1 MGCGL
6 SQAPKRTGEPAE
18 GPKAGAEGGA
28 GTAAGAARTPGRIS
42 APLTGSAHFETATPH
57 GPATPQDADSG
68 HGADSGSGHSSG
80 PGSGPGSGHR
90 TDSGSSGPGSAGSPG
105 ARAGRGSLVVRP
117 YRDPLVLGPLFR
129 DEEPADTPAANP
141 ASPNGPAAPPGPGG
155 VRRPGGQADPDTLRQ
170 AAVRAAIPR
179 PAAPAMEAPAQPRTL
194 PAVLDP
200 ELTEHPAR
208 ACSGWWALLTA
219 APSAAG
225 AAALPRFEELRLS
238 TSPAEAWPLAVVVCC
253 ALLTLTALAGLRR
266 GRAGQAWSLTLF
278 GRYRGT
284 IRRTGLIWSDPL
296 PRYTPVDVR
305 LRHWRS
311 EPLCVFDSE
320 GTALR
325 TVVLVVWRVKDTARA
340 LLAVDDHTAYLRG
353 QVESA
358 TARVLSRMPADSFGP
373 EPAEPE
379 TLRDTEAVGNE
390 LTRLLAAECK
400 AVGVEVFSARPL
412 HVEYA
417 PEVAAAM
424 QRRRIAS
431 IDARH
436 RDSVLTSVLDA
447 VDDTVHRMSDRGL
460 VGLDDYERKALVK
473 DLTVAFYTARG
484 PAADA
489 R

>member
-1 MGCGL
+1 M
-6 SQAPKRTGEPAE
+6 
-18 GPKAGAEGGA
+18 
-28 GTAAGAARTPGRIS
+28 
-42 APLTGSAHFETATPH
+42 
-57 GPATPQDADSG
+57 
-68 HGADSGSGHSSG
+68 
-80 PGSGPGSGHR
+80 
-90 TDSGSSGPGSAGSPG
+90 
-105 ARAGRGSLVVRP
+105 RP

-129 DEEPADTPAANP
+129 DEGPGESRATTAA
-141 ASPNGPAAPPGPGG
+141 GPDGPGG
-155 VRRPGGQADPDTLRQ
+155 PGVPAGPRRSDPAPGDPDTLRQ
-170 AAVRAAIPR
+170 APVRAAIPR
-179 PAAPAMEAPAQPRTL
+179 PAPPATAAPAHPRTL

-208 ACSGWWALLTA
+208 ACSGWWALLIA
-219 APSAAG
+219 ALAAG
-225 AAALPRFEELRLS
+225 GAAVLARFEELRPS
-238 TSPAEAWPLAVVVCC
+238 ASPAEAWPLAVVACC
-253 ALLTLTALAGLRR
+253 ALLALAALCGLRR
-266 GRAGQAWSLTLF
+266 GRTGQAWSLTLF

-284 IRRTGLIWSDPL
+284 IRRTGLIWSNPL
-296 PRYTPVDVR
+296 PRHTRVDVR

-311 EPLCVFDSE
+311 EPLCVVDSE

-325 TVVLVVWRVKDTARA
+325 SVVLVVWRVRDTARA

-373 EPAEPE
+373 EPDAPE
-379 TLRDTEAVGNE
+379 TLRDTEAVGDE

-424 QRRRIAS
+424 QRRRVAS

-460 VGLDDYERKALVK
+460 VSLDDYERKALVK

>member
-1 MGCGL
+1 M
-6 SQAPKRTGEPAE
+6 
-18 GPKAGAEGGA
+18 
-28 GTAAGAARTPGRIS
+28 
-42 APLTGSAHFETATPH
+42 H
-57 GPATPQDADSG
+57 G
-68 HGADSGSGHSSG
+68 
-80 PGSGPGSGHR
+80 
-90 TDSGSSGPGSAGSPG
+90 
-105 ARAGRGSLVVRP
+105 
-117 YRDPLVLGPLFR
+117 
-129 DEEPADTPAANP
+129 
-141 ASPNGPAAPPGPGG
+141 
-155 VRRPGGQADPDTLRQ
+155 
-170 AAVRAAIPR
+170 AIPR
-179 PAAPAMEAPAQPRTL
+179 PASHTAPPATARAARTP

-200 ELTEHPAR
+200 ELTERPAR
-208 ACSGWWALLTA
+208 ACSGWWALLA
-219 APSAAG
+219 ASLATAG
-225 AAALPRFEELRLS
+225 AAVLSRHEELRPS
-238 TSPAEAWPLAVVVCC
+238 TSPAEAWPLAAVAGC
-253 ALLTLTALAGLRR
+253 ALLTLAALCGLRR

-284 IRRTGLIWSDPL
+284 IRRTGLIWSNPL
-296 PRYTPVDVR
+296 PRYSPVDVR

-311 EPLCVFDSE
+311 EPLSVVDAE

-325 TVVLVVWRVKDTARA
+325 AVVLVVWRVKDTARA
-340 LLAVDDHTAYLRG
+340 LLGVDDHTDYLRG

-358 TARVLSRMPADSFGP
+358 TARVLSRMPADSFDSFGSAGP
-373 EPAEPE
+373 EPAGPG
-379 TLRDTEAVGNE
+379 TLRDTEAVGDE

-424 QRRRIAS
+424 QRRRVAS

-436 RDSVLTSVLDA
+436 RDSVLTDVLDA

>member
-1 MGCGL
+1 M
-6 SQAPKRTGEPAE
+6 
-18 GPKAGAEGGA
+18 
-28 GTAAGAARTPGRIS
+28 
-42 APLTGSAHFETATPH
+42 
-57 GPATPQDADSG
+57 
-68 HGADSGSGHSSG
+68 
-80 PGSGPGSGHR
+80 
-90 TDSGSSGPGSAGSPG
+90 
-105 ARAGRGSLVVRP
+105 
-117 YRDPLVLGPLFR
+117 
-129 DEEPADTPAANP
+129 
-141 ASPNGPAAPPGPGG
+141 
-155 VRRPGGQADPDTLRQ
+155 
-170 AAVRAAIPR
+170 
-179 PAAPAMEAPAQPRTL
+179 
-194 PAVLDP
+194 LDP
-200 ELTEHPAR
+200 ELTERPAR

-219 APSAAG
+219 VSATAC
-225 AAALPRFEELRLS
+225 AAALPRFEEIRLS
-238 TSPAEAWPLAVVVCC
+238 ASPTEVWPLAVIVCC
-253 ALLTLTALAGLRR
+253 ALLALAALCGLRR

-284 IRRTGLIWSDPL
+284 IRRTGLIWSNPL
-296 PRYTPVDVR
+296 PRHTRVDVR

-311 EPLCVFDSE
+311 EPLRAVDSE

-325 TVVLVVWRVKDTARA
+325 SVVLVVWRVGDTARA
-340 LLAVDDHTAYLRG
+340 LLAVDDHTAYLSG

-373 EPAEPE
+373 EPAGPAGPAGPSGPE
-379 TLRDTEAVGNE
+379 TLRDTEAVGDE

-424 QRRRIAS
+424 QRRRVAS

-460 VGLDDYERKALVK
+460 VSLDDYERKALVK

-489 R
+489 L

>member
-1 MGCGL
+1 MERLSRGL
-6 SQAPKRTGEPAE
+6 G
-18 GPKAGAEGGA
+18 
-28 GTAAGAARTPGRIS
+28 
-42 APLTGSAHFETATPH
+42 
-57 GPATPQDADSG
+57 
-68 HGADSGSGHSSG
+68 
-80 PGSGPGSGHR
+80 
-90 TDSGSSGPGSAGSPG
+90 
-105 ARAGRGSLVVRP
+105 
-117 YRDPLVLGPLFR
+117 
-129 DEEPADTPAANP
+129 
-141 ASPNGPAAPPGPGG
+141 
-155 VRRPGGQADPDTLRQ
+155 
-170 AAVRAAIPR
+170 RAAIPR
-179 PAAPAMEAPAQPRTL
+179 PASPVSAAAPARPRTL

-208 ACSGWWALLTA
+208 ACSGWWALLGA
-219 APSAAG
+219 ALAAG
-225 AAALPRFEELRLS
+225 GGAALARFGEVRAAS
-238 TSPAEAWPLAVVVCC
+238 SPAEAWPLAAVVCC
-253 ALLTLTALAGLRR
+253 ALLVLAALCGLRR

-284 IRRTGLIWSDPL
+284 IRRTGLIWSSPV
-296 PRYTPVDVR
+296 PRHTRVDVR

-311 EPLCVFDSE
+311 EPLSVVDSE

-325 TVVLVVWRVKDTARA
+325 CVVLVVWRVRDTARA
-340 LLAVDDHTAYLRG
+340 LLAVDDHTAYLSG
-353 QVESA
+353 QVESS
-358 TARVLSRMPADSFGP
+358 TARVLSRLPADSFGP
-373 EPAEPE
+373 EPDGPDAQGGPG
-379 TLRDTEAVGNE
+379 TLRDTEAVGDE

-424 QRRRIAS
+424 QRRRVAS

-460 VGLDDYERKALVK
+460 VSLDDYERKALVK